1 MGKTVFL
8 MVPVMAILL
17 SGCIGSTGNLFRA
30 EDGSYARISGNP
42 PMPQS
47 NEDAPGLRL
56 AISTRS
62 AINIDVECI
71 LDYVQGDST
80 FSTEERNCDTITP
93 LSPWIRLDFSY

>member
-8 MVPVMAILL
+8 VVPVLAILL
-17 SGCIGSTGNLFRA
+17 SGCIGSTENLFKA
-30 EDGSYARISGNP
+30 KGGGYARINGTTP
-42 PMPQS
+42 IPQ
-47 NEDAPGLRL
+47 NDEDTPGLRL
-56 AISTRS
+56 AISNRS

-80 FSTEERNCDTITP
+80 LSPEEKTCDTVMP